1 MGMARRS
8 PQLYVSISLARMTFA
23 EPLFDVVV
31 VGMVGSR
38 KRRNANLDNLY
49 CDVLQSWDMIAS
61 FSSRA
66 LKQFWERGDESR
78 LPAQSVTKIGMVL
91 DALDAATRPRD
102 VDLPGFGFHA
112 LKGDRRGQYAVTIT
126 RNWRITFRWLG
137 EDAID
142 VGFEDYHGG

>member
-1 MGMARRS
+1 MRTLTICTVTYYKAG
-8 PQLYVSISLARMTFA
+8 
-23 EPLFDVVV
+23 
-31 VGMVGSR
+31 
-38 KRRNANLDNLY
+38 
-49 CDVLQSWDMIAS
+49 DMIAS

-126 RNWRITFRWLG
+126 CNWRITFRWLG